1 MANKEIFKG
10 IPNSKYE
17 ADYQLYNPSKS
28 FLLRKEGNKYV
39 ILKTFKSPIESL
51 RYLEKLQN
59 KIINSKVSQSKYND
73 YKLHYTFNDSL
84 GATKKDILVQDK
96 PDLIPKTEKEKLPPT
111 PSYKTDLSLLNPKN
125 DIYRQRN
132 FKDIQLEYMTARRG
146 GKLDQLWVSNNN
158 THYLPKN
165 LLGSSSYKTRKGG
178 KKKIATYILY
188 LSPEKAS
195 GRANLC
201 AFATPECANGC
212 LATSGQAG
220 MPTGQVS
227 QRNKT
232 VIFGIENKYF
242 LDQLYREIYKL
253 REMWHNKEPRTLPW
267 ESFCVRL
274 NGTSDI
280 TWENLKITAPN
291 GTVYENIFK
300 AFPDVQFY
308 DYTKNIRRI
317 KQPLPKNYDI
327 TFSRAETEDN
337 QNACIEAMKLG
348 YRVAVVFNRGKYD
361 KKTKTFQYAFP
372 AMWHGFEV
380 VDGDDTDLRFLD
392 PTKVVVGLSVKGIQ
406 QQKGA
411 REKWMKQEQGF
422 FVQPDLKGDFKKA
435 EKAGIFG
442 VKNNIIKSPSDLVGK
457 RFSYEVGTRTDTLTA
472 SNKQSVI
479 DSLKD
484 ILRQYAFDT
493 DFYYNGTDTKHRDEY
508 FEIYKKDFEN
518 PVLKNI
524 DKNFNKYFLVDT
536 KKNIVYW
543 NRSKN
548 INLINNFF
556 KTNKNISK
564 ILKEDF
570 MKYRKADLGGIE
582 VGSIKDFEFYL
593 DDGNVIFDGQYYRT
607 QDALYKNKL
616 TEEGLIEY
624 YFKEFMQKRLV
635 KGSKEA
641 KLYMAKLR
649 AKKDKIGKVDSV
661 NKRKTTTYVHLSR
674 TKKVRKPTAKKAV
687 KRTIKT
693 TLMALRNLQMQ
704 DTFTLGKSG
713 RIIYERGY
721 KIPNKD
727 AYECFTLAGKKV
739 IQKGSVKVNL
749 IDESGISGYV
759 HTKKRGTKS
768 TVKYTHKKIGA
779 TSTHNDTKS
788 HNYKITIGA
797 LKNQSNNDYND
808 VCMKILSVERGI
820 LDGMIVI
827 KNKTYPKGRLTET
840 KKSITFMKKYLAE
853 LKKQK
858 SELKKLL

>member
-73 YKLHYTFNDSL
+73 YKLHYTFNDSM
-84 GATKKDILVQDK
+84 GATKNDILVQDK

-125 DIYRQRN
+125 DIYRQRK
-132 FKDIQLEYMTARRG
+132 FKDIQLEYMSARKA
-146 GKLDQLWVSNNN
+146 GKLDQLWIGSNN

-372 AMWHGFEV
+372 AMWHGFKV

-442 VKNNIIKSPSDLVGK
+442 
-457 RFSYEVGTRTDTLTA
+457 
-472 SNKQSVI
+472 
-479 DSLKD
+479 
-484 ILRQYAFDT
+484 
-493 DFYYNGTDTKHRDEY
+493 
-508 FEIYKKDFEN
+508 
-518 PVLKNI
+518 
-524 DKNFNKYFLVDT
+524 
-536 KKNIVYW
+536 
-543 NRSKN
+543 
-548 INLINNFF
+548 
-556 KTNKNISK
+556 ISG
-564 ILKEDF
+564 L
-570 MKYRKADLGGIE
+570 
-582 VGSIKDFEFYL
+582 KDFEFWL
-593 DDGNVIFDGQYYRT
+593 DDGNVYFNGEYYST
-607 QDALYKNKL
+607 QDALWKNKL
-616 TEEGLIEY
+616 SEEGLIEY
-624 YFKEFMQKRLV
+624 YFKEYMQKRLV

-641 KLYMAKLR
+641 KAYMAKLR
-649 AKKDKIGKVDSV
+649 AKKGKVGKVDFV

-674 TKKVRKPTAKKAV
+674 TKKVRKPTAKKVV

-721 KIPNKD
+721 KVPNKD

-768 TVKYTHKKIGA
+768 TLKYTHKKIGA

>member
-73 YKLHYTFNDSL
+73 YKLHYTFNDSM
-84 GATKKDILVQDK
+84 GATKNDILVLDK

-125 DIYRQRN
+125 DIYRQRK

-372 AMWHGFEV
+372 AMWHGFKV

-442 VKNNIIKSPSDLVGK
+442 IENN
-457 RFSYEVGTRTDTLTA
+457 
-472 SNKQSVI
+472 
-479 DSLKD
+479 
-484 ILRQYAFDT
+484 
-493 DFYYNGTDTKHRDEY
+493 DE
-508 FEIYKKDFEN
+508 ELE
-518 PVLKNI
+518 
-524 DKNFNKYFLVDT
+524 
-536 KKNIVYW
+536 
-543 NRSKN
+543 
-548 INLINNFF
+548 
-556 KTNKNISK
+556 
-564 ILKEDF
+564 
-570 MKYRKADLGGIE
+570 A
-582 VGSIKDFEFYL
+582 FEFYL
-593 DDGNVIFDGQYYRT
+593 QDGNAVFLDGFWRT
-607 QDALYKNKL
+607 QDALYKNRL
-616 TEEGLIEY
+616 TDLGLIEY
-624 YFKEFMQKRLV
+624 VFKEYMGRKLKKGSAEAKAYMQK
-635 KGSKEA
+635 
-641 KLYMAKLR
+641 LR
-649 AKKDKIGKVDSV
+649 SFKKDGFKNPIGKVDFV

-674 TKKVRKPTAKKAV
+674 TKKVRKPIAKKVV

-768 TVKYTHKKIGA
+768 TLKYTHKKIGA